1 MHAQRETK
9 TNSEEGFSELQ
20 RDGVQ
25 MHGPV
30 ATASATSTI
39 RVCVCVPYVM
49 LQLDEGV
56 NPADGS
62 KNDALQ
68 SPESG
73 P

>member
-1 MHAQRETK
+1 
-9 TNSEEGFSELQ
+9 
-20 RDGVQ
+20 

-39 RVCVCVPYVM
+39 RVCVCVCVPYVM

>member
-1 MHAQRETK
+1 MVLLPQHP
-9 TNSEEGFSELQ
+9 LL
-20 RDGVQ
+20 VQ
-25 MHGPV
+25 YACV
-30 ATASATSTI
+30 C
-39 RVCVCVPYVM
+39 VCVCVPYVM